1 MAKPEIEIN
10 VKLNDADR
18 ERIKKELRELTP
30 EQEFSY
36 GSKDMSNEIRG
47 LIEQYSELAYQTSKV
62 TESYREELATLD
74 ENAKGYAENKKELE
88 ALIVQGLNLEKTLT
102 SNKIAVE
109 KQIEALQ
116 HLSSTTSKIGFQK
129 ANEELNKLG
138 SKVGVQAQNYTLLEQ
153 RVSNFAETWNNK
165 LLRAQEK
172 SLGVEQKLQAQRE
185 LQALTLNE
193 LVQLFTE
200 LTEARAKAS
209 SQEELNAID
218 AKLTEVR
225 KNIELTSRQT
235 QLSGAQIIG
244 SQTSIQGVF
253 ASTLRLWQRGT
264 LTLKGLTQGMK
275 MFAKSTIFLA
285 AIQLAWELL
294 TNVWEKAK
302 EALFG
307 TADAA
312 EKAAEK
318 QRELATAAK
327 EASVNLLAAQDAL
340 YEARRE
346 AERKAAAEEFKRQL
360 RAQNDEYERQI
371 KLVDEATAAQLR
383 QMANTAKDDER
394 QLALDKLLLQQELMS
409 GKITEYEYQERLIR
423 LEYET
428 QQKKLEAATKQK
440 KIALDAAVGQ
450 EQAAKRN
457 KELAEKVS
465 MKDMAGFEMSE
476 VRVAELVTEY
486 NERKRKVDELTP
498 KYAHLPK
505 KREKLQRFVDKFK
518 DYKDPRVQ
526 RMVKEKEEDLVDV
539 ERRIKELDDERN
551 AMNEVFNLIPE
562 LVRKIGLNEFGVRVY
577 SNEKSGRESYNASVQ
592 AEIDKTTKTL
602 EKAEKATQKAEKA
615 YQEAAEDNADAAI
628 HAAKVSQTRIDMTRF
643 NEQEAA
649 KNKANEKKIQ
659 AVRDKVNSMEYA
671 ALKAKEKELLAQVAA
686 AGENTPEGK
695 RLTKVAAVYA
705 GERQRRD
712 TEARKAREKVEL
724 AGRDATGEAA
734 RIVDNA
740 AKLAGKSVRN
750 DAVDLVALAQLVK
763 QAADTKS
770 LADDAALKQT
780 LKTVESLITTTQAS
794 SQKMRNLEKQ
804 VARLNRKTAAQL

>member
-62 TESYREELATLD
+62 TESYREELASLD

-102 SNKIAVE
+102 SNKLAVE

-172 SLGVEQKLQAQRE
+172 SLGIEQKLQAQRE

-244 SQTSIQGVF
+244 SQTSLQGVF

-294 TNVWEKAK
+294 TKVWEKART
-302 EALFG
+302 ALFG
-307 TADAA
+307 TADAS

-318 QRELATAAK
+318 QKELAEAAR
-327 EASVNLLAAQDAL
+327 EANKALIAAQDAL
-340 YEARRE
+340 LMAN
-346 AERKAAAEEFKRQL
+346 KDGGKTVEEVIK
-360 RAQNDEYERQI
+360 AQNEAYKEQI
-371 KLVDEATAAQLR
+371 ELIDKATAAHLRQSAITAKEGEQAVALERLDLQEKLMLGIIDEFEYKEKIIDLDLKAKEQQSKAALEKKEIEQADAEKKAAQAKKELKDAENLKKQYKLAPEKLRVKVDSYKAWKADLDKTKGKISELESERSKLELALKGLNAIGGEYGAPGTRWATKVTKEKLKENDFKLRSLRFDYSTQEQNMLQVYKDIPQFLR
-383 QMANTAKDDER
+383 QMG
-394 QLALDKLLLQQELMS
+394 MS
-409 GKITEYEYQERLIR
+409 NESISKYNSEYQKASEQ
-423 LEYET
+423 YKT
-428 QQKKLEAATKQK
+428 AQAAYNQAQKKADELEEQYNNATEDELRNAEMRQEIADKQK
-440 KIALDAAVGQ
+440 KHLSI
-450 EQAAKRN
+450 N
-457 KELAEKVS
+457 KENQK
-465 MKDMAGFEMSE
+465 K
-476 VRVAELVTEY
+476 
-486 NERKRKVDELTP
+486 NE
-498 KYAHLPK
+498 
-505 KREKLQRFVDKFK
+505 
-518 DYKDPRVQ
+518 
-526 RMVKEKEEDLVDV
+526 
-539 ERRIKELDDERN
+539 
-551 AMNEVFNLIPE
+551 
-562 LVRKIGLNEFGVRVY
+562 
-577 SNEKSGRESYNASVQ
+577 
-592 AEIDKTTKTL
+592 
-602 EKAEKATQKAEKA
+602 
-615 YQEAAEDNADAAI
+615 
-628 HAAKVSQTRIDMTRF
+628 
-643 NEQEAA
+643 
-649 KNKANEKKIQ
+649 ANEKKAQ
-659 AVRDKVNSMEYA
+659 ALRDKVNSMTYQE
-671 ALKAKEKELLAQVAA
+671 LKDEEKDLLDKVSK
-686 AGENTPEGK
+686 AGKDSPEGK
-695 RLTKVAAVYA
+695 HWKTLADVYSS
-705 GERQRRD
+705 ERRSRD
-712 TEARKAREKVEL
+712 AESRKAREKVEWT
-724 AGRDATGEAA
+724 GRDATGKAA
-734 RIVDNA
+734 RIVDDA

-794 SQKMRNLEKQ
+794 SRKMRNLEKQ